1 MKRCCL
7 LSRNVRALCM
17 GALLLSATMALSPI
31 AQAEY
36 TRIKRLDQV
45 TLSDIKPGCDYR
57 LRLSTKSFSSNY
69 GVTFIEQSASSQ
81 SYNLDAQLTRSQTE
95 QLLSVASTS
104 YRLGYSSSYSSS
116 SSAGASTPAHAIRV
130 VVPLSGRAASI
141 SLQATGPIGSST
153 YSLAP
158 SLFELDQECAGAN
171 PLPVAGGGDGCA
183 QLAAKIPN
191 DPSGK
196 CVCLVENALSR
207 TNPCPTAPF
216 QRSCAFGPGGVSK
229 CVGPVQSTGLYF
241 FNPQSCGCEFCDPET
256 HYMTGDR
263 ISCECK
269 FNTLREIF
277 APSSGVPSP
286 LPNTKLVAIQS
297 SCRALLSQNSSGVYF
312 DKSSCRCA
320 TCPYPKRANQDGSG
334 CI

>member
-1 MKRCCL
+1 MKRWFW
-7 LSRNVRALCM
+7 LSRKLHALCTV
-17 GALLLSATMALSPI
+17 ALLASVSTALSSD

-69 GVTFIEQSASSQ
+69 GVTFIEQSATSQ
-81 SYNLDAQLTRSQTE
+81 SYNLDAQLTRPQTE
-95 QLLSVASTS
+95 QLLSVASTY
-104 YRLGYSSSYSSS
+104 YRLGYSSS

-141 SLQATGPIGSST
+141 SLQATWPTGSST
-153 YSLAP
+153 YPLAP

-229 CVGPVQSTGLYF
+229 CVGPLQTSGQYF

-269 FNTLREIF
+269 FNTLREVF

-320 TCPYPKRANQDGSG
+320 TCPYPKRANQDGTG